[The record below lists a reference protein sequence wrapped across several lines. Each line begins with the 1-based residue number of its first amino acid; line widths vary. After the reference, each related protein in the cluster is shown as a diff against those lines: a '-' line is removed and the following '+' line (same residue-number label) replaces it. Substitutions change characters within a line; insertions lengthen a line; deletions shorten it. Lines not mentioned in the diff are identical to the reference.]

1 MPLLKRMPTSQ
12 SFSVNFS
19 VFPLLHP
26 LIVGIILSEEFGV
39 TTNQATIYAGWW
51 NEIISSGLTG
61 DLIWQAGSVLS
72 NGPTAN
78 DGFAVYPTGT
88 VYPVMETAAAALKA
102 ARG

>member
-1 MPLLKRMPTSQ
+1 MTNSQ
-12 SFSVNFS
+12 ASTYQ
-19 VFPLLHP
+19 L
-26 LIVGIILSEEFGV
+26 
-39 TTNQATIYAGWW
+39 WW
-51 NEIISSGLTG
+51 NEVISSGLTGNALLYLPYHSTCSSDTLHTG

-102 ARG
+102 RG